1 MQRKRGHVLVQFLL
15 ALLFAVTWPAHA
27 QYPSRPIRLI
37 VPTTAGSGTDI
48 FARIISEPLSQA
60 LGQPVVIDNK
70 PGLNTTVGA
79 HAAAQAAPDG
89 YTILLGASSGL
100 AASPAGLVRNV
111 PYNPVRDFAYIS
123 LMGTISYV
131 WVVNNAVD
139 VKTAQELIRYVRGN
153 PGKLNYG
160 SANASG
166 VAYMAF
172 VKRAYDLDVTHV
184 AYKSAPPAYVDLL
197 SGRIQMMVT
206 DVVTATPL
214 VRANKVKAVAAVSA
228 QRTPLLPELPTLA
241 ESGIENVPDLTSW
254 WAMCAPAGVPPEI
267 LDRLNRELVA
277 ILDRPSIRD
286 RLVQNGIFPTPST
299 RREAE
304 RHQRDQLQVWAKAI
318 KDFGLHS
325 EQ

>member
-1 MQRKRGHVLVQFLL
+1 MQRHALVFKFLFALLL
-15 ALLFAVTWPAHA
+15 AGTWSAHA
-27 QYPSRPIRLI
+27 QYPNRPIRLI

-60 LGQPVVIDNK
+60 LGQQVVIDNK
-70 PGLNTTVGA
+70 PGVNTTVGA

-89 YTILLGASSGL
+89 YTVILGASSGL

-111 PYNPVRDFAYIS
+111 PYDPIRDFSYIS

-131 WVVNNAVD
+131 WLVSND
-139 VKTAQELIRYVRGN
+139 IGVKTAQELIKYIKSN

-172 VKRAYDLDVTHV
+172 VKRVYDLEVTHV
-184 AYKSAPPAYVDLL
+184 AYKSASPAYVDLL
-197 SGRIQMMVT
+197 SGRIQIMVS

-214 VRANKVKAVAAVSA
+214 VRANKVKAIAAVSA
-228 QRTPLLPELPTLA
+228 QRTPLLPELPTLG
-241 ESGIENVPDLTSW
+241 ESGIQNVPDLTSW
-254 WAMCAPAGVPPEI
+254 WAMCAPSGVPAEI
-267 LDRLNRELVA
+267 LDRLNKELVA
-277 ILDRPSIRD
+277 ILARPSIRE
-286 RLVQNGIFPTPST
+286 RLIQNGIFPTPST
-299 RREAE
+299 RQEAE
-304 RHQRDQLQVWAKAI
+304 RHQREQLQVWAKAI
-318 KDFGLHS
+318 KDFGLQS

>member
-1 MQRKRGHVLVQFLL
+1 MQQRVLVFKIFF
-15 ALLFAVTWPAHA
+15 ALFFAGAWPAHA
-27 QYPSRPIRLI
+27 EYPNRPIRLI

-60 LGQPVVIDNK
+60 LGQPIVIDNK

-100 AASPAGLVRNV
+100 VASPAGLVRNV
-111 PYNPVRDFAYIS
+111 PYDPIRDFSYIS

-131 WVVNNAVD
+131 WLVNND
-139 VKTAQELIRYVRGN
+139 INVKTAQQLIKYVRDN

-172 VKRAYDLDVTHV
+172 VRRAYDLDVTHV

-197 SGRIQMMVT
+197 SGRIQMMVS

-214 VRANKVKAVAAVSA
+214 VRANKVKAVAAVSV

-241 ESGIENVPDLTSW
+241 ESGIQNVPDLTSW
-254 WAMCAPAGVPPEI
+254 WAMCAPAGVPVEI
-267 LDRLNRELVA
+267 LDRLNKELVV
-277 ILDRPSIRD
+277 ILERPSIRD
-286 RLVQNGIFPTPST
+286 RLTQNGIFPTPST

-304 RHQRDQLQVWAKAI
+304 RHQREQLQVWAKAI
-318 KDFGLHS
+318 KDFDLKS